1 MARREQTIT
10 IEEEG
15 RDKGKVF
22 VIKEMPAMA
31 GEKWAM
37 QLMYLIE
44 QAGNTVS
51 QETLTGGMA
60 GLATLLPEGRKDA
73 MALAVARALGDPSLD
88 SWWDCVRYV
97 HAPNQLAQKI
107 HHGETCQ
114 IEEIKTITFLRME
127 VVKLHTDFFSPG
139 KSSSSESPSPEPTP
153 TGSSPTRISR
163 PRSVP

>member
-1 MARREQTIT
+1 MARHEKTIT
-10 IEEEG
+10 IQDEG

-22 VIKEMPAMA
+22 VIREMPATA

-44 QAGNTVS
+44 QAGAAVS

-60 GLATLLPEGRKDA
+60 GLATLMPEGRKDA
-73 MALAVARALGDPSLD
+73 MALAVARALGDPSLAA
-88 SWWDCVRYV
+88 WWDCVRYV
-97 HAPNQLAQKI
+97 HAPNHQPQKI
-107 HHGETCQ
+107 NLGETCQ

-127 VVKLHTDFFSPG
+127 VVKLHTDFFSPENP
-139 KSSSSESPSPEPTP
+139 SSSGSPSPEPTH